1 MAGPL
6 AEIYSASDSFKRKLV
21 DALRNP
27 RAKLEQIVGDA
38 NDRAGNLNQMT
49 YAAAEEG
56 PGRGPATDRLARAM
70 AESYSPM
77 GMTKVVGPQ
86 SEALEVARKNAVKM
100 LGLPKN
106 NTAMDRAKALEYA
119 EDRSGSYRS
128 QHTAPTSVDDVGA
141 PAHQLD
147 QVYPADIYSS
157 KAARYYGDGADEISD
172 ASLVR
177 RLQAVRNKPDEGMW
191 AHRAVPKN
199 APNDLQHGDWVTPDK
214 QYAIDHGNAV
224 LNGDYKII
232 SRRVPAKTLFTDA
245 NSIYEF
251 GYDRTQRFAD
261 GPASIPIMRSSNP
274 ANPERSRFA
283 AFDPARVNE
292 NDLLAGMLPL
302 GAAVGSEDAREKV
315 NQIVESLRK
324 KKQ

>member
-21 DALRNP
+21 DTLRNP

-38 NDRAGNLNQMT
+38 NDRAGNLMNMT
-49 YAAAEEG
+49 YAAAGEG

-70 AESYSPM
+70 AESYNPM
-77 GMTKVVGPQ
+77 GMTKIVGPQ
-86 SEALEVARKNAVKM
+86 SEALEAARKNAVKM

-119 EDRSGSYRS
+119 EDRLGSYRS
-128 QHTAPTSVDDVGA
+128 QHTAPMSADDVGA
-141 PAHQLD
+141 PAHQLER
-147 QVYPADIYSS
+147 VYPEDIYSS
-157 KAARYYGDGADEISD
+157 QGARYYGDGADEIRD

-191 AHRAVPKN
+191 AHRAVPKD
-199 APNDLQHGDWVTPDK
+199 APNNLQHGDWVTPDK
-214 QYAIDHGNAV
+214 QYAIDHGESV
-224 LNGDYKII
+224 LNGDYKIV

-261 GPASIPIMRSSNP
+261 GPASIPIMRSANP
-274 ANPERSRFA
+274 ANLERSRFA

-292 NDLLAGMLPL
+292 NDLLAGM
-302 GAAVGSEDAREKV
+302 AVGGSLAVSDDSKQKLQEMVD
-315 NQIVESLRK
+315 SLRK
-324 KKQ
+324 KK